1 MKQKSENRKAMPKFI
16 LVLAV
21 SLVVGLLC
29 GICIAVMEGDWT
41 AALGDTLMR
50 ALSGASPWILLGL
63 SILSAAVQFLLYR
76 RAKQKFDNWD
86 GEEEQVLEEIDGTLN
101 LALIVNSTCL
111 ILSYCLVGIPFSRM
125 RDLSFA
131 TFGLSLL
138 GLVLAMIIMVI
149 GQQKLIDFTK
159 KLYPE
164 KQGSVYDPKFQKVWY
179 ESCDEAERAMIANAA
194 YAAYK
199 ATCTACLILWI
210 VAILGDLLFHY
221 GFLPSLFVCIIWLVN
236 TLSYCIT
243 CLKQGK
249 SGLGA

>member
-16 LVLAV
+16 IIILA
-21 SLVVGLLC
+21 SLIVGLLC
-29 GICIAVMEGDWT
+29 GIGISFAEGNWT
-41 AALGDTLMR
+41 ETFAETLMQTL
-50 ALSGASPWILLGL
+50 ANATPWILLGL
-63 SILSAAVQFLLYR
+63 AILSAAVQYSLYC

-86 GEEEQVLEEIDGTLN
+86 GEEEQILEEIDGTLN

-199 ATCTACLILWI
+199 ATGTACLILWV
-210 VAILGDLLFHY
+210 VALLGDLLFHY

-236 TLSYCIT
+236 TLSYCIS